1 MAHRSAAAQQPKTV
15 IYLYGITRSAPPDAV
30 RAVGVDGLATLER
43 LETAGLVCWIS
54 RVPSAAYGEALA
66 RNMKNLE
73 WLAEAGVLHQRAV
86 AAIAAASDILPAR
99 FGTVFRDEDS
109 LARHVAAEQRAI
121 KLGLKKVTG
130 ADEWGVK
137 VFAEPRAAAAVS
149 VDVRSGKEYLQR
161 KAAMLPQRAAST
173 APAELAAF
181 GKALAAVADDVAQG
195 GPVSAG
201 QRNLVWQ
208 GSFLVRRSR
217 QKQWQAVLR
226 RFASKWGEE
235 RRVESTGPWPP
246 YSFARAQES

>member
-1 MAHRSAAAQQPKTV
+1 M
-15 IYLYGITRSAPPDAV
+15 IYLYGITRSAPSDAV
-30 RAVGVDGLATLER
+30 RAVGVDGLAALESF
-43 LETAGLVCWIS
+43 ETSGVVCWIS
-54 RVPSAAYGEALA
+54 RVPAATYGDALA
-66 RNMKNLE
+66 RNMENLE

-86 AAIAAASDILPAR
+86 AAIAAASDILPTR

-109 LARHVAAEQRAI
+109 LARHVAAQQRAI
-121 KLGLKKVTG
+121 SLGLKKVTG

-137 VFAEPRAAAAVS
+137 VFAEPRPAAVPAG
-149 VDVRSGKEYLQR
+149 VRSGKEYLQR
-161 KAAMLPQRAAST
+161 KAAMLPQRVVSS
-173 APAELAAF
+173 APADLAEF